1 MRGTT
6 EGIETILNWKV
17 TSRWS
22 VSPGY
27 ALLKM
32 HLHTEASSLD
42 TTRPVQEE
50 GSNPAHQ
57 AQIRSHVALSRGIGW
72 DTSAYFTGRL
82 AAQSVA
88 SYTRLDMQLTW
99 RLTESGELSLVGQN
113 LLRDHH
119 VEFNDDLAA
128 VDPSQVKRSVYA
140 KLTWHF

>member
-1 MRGTT
+1 MSGTT
-6 EGIETILNWKV
+6 KGIETILNWKV
-17 TSRWS
+17 TNRWS

-32 HLHTEASSLD
+32 QLHTEASSLD
-42 TTRPVQEE
+42 PTRVEHVE

-57 AQIRSHVALSRGIGW
+57 AQIRSHVAVSRGIGW
-72 DTSAYFTGRL
+72 DTNAYFTGRL

-88 SYTRLDMQLTW
+88 SHARLDMQLTW
-99 RLTESGELSLVGQN
+99 RLTESGEFSLVGQN

-119 VEFNDDLAA
+119 LEFDDDLE
-128 VDPSQVKRSVYA
+128 VVEPSQVKRSVYA